1 MSSRR
6 LEDLHPT
13 LQPIA
18 RQFLAQC
25 VAAGL
30 DILVTCTYRSP
41 AEQALEYAKGRTA
54 PGPITTCAKPGQSK
68 HNHEVAGKPAALA
81 FDIVPMENG
90 KCQWSKTCPTWQK
103 ASVIGKKLGL
113 SWAGDW
119 TNFKEYPHF
128 ELLGVL

>member
-1 MSSRR
+1 MPSRQI
-6 LEDLHPT
+6 EALHPT

-25 VAAGL
+25 QAEGL

-54 PGPITTCAKPGQSK
+54 PGPITTYAKPGQSK
-68 HNHEVAGKPAALA
+68 HNNELDGKPAALA

-90 KCQWSKTCPTWQK
+90 KCQWSKACPAWLK
-103 ASVIGKKLGL
+103 AASIGKKLGL
-113 SWAGDW
+113 EWAGDW
-119 TNFKEYPHF
+119 VSFKEYPHF
-128 ELLGVL
+128 QMR